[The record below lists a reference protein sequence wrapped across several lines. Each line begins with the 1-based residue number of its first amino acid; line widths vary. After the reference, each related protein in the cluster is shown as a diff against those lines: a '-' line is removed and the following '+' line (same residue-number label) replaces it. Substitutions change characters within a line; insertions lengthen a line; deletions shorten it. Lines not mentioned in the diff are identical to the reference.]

1 MATTI
6 DGSVPPLRPQASP
19 DPGPAPAPAAAAAT
33 VRPASAVNIDEILQL
48 ARSFAARPEAT
59 GARSGAARAGST
71 PTGAPEL
78 PAGGM
83 SMDDAAV
90 VLGFLMNKV
99 NELQT
104 QSQMGEIKSNQA
116 EMEKKNAEQMEKV
129 KKWLNDLSEAANAQK
144 ASGIW
149 GWIKQ
154 IAMTVVAVVAAVI
167 AVAASPF
174 TGGASLIVAGLAVMA
189 AMDSV
194 FQLGVRIAVASGA
207 DVPKWV
213 QNLSISF
220 GQLAAFIASKCGA
233 SEETQ
238 MWLKLGVDLT
248 VALATIAVTGGKS
261 LYDISRKGKDMLQQI
276 KALEMAPTTAKFV
289 KYGSYAQG
297 GAGVVGAVG
306 AVGGTVSGVQAAQ
319 ATERADLS
327 LADKQEIA
335 AHIMKLMATLEQNQD
350 DLKKMAEAYQNVV
363 TVISQLIRGEADMK
377 SQISANL
384 GGRGVAA

>member
-6 DGSVPPLRPQASP
+6 DGGVPPLRPQASS
-19 DPGPAPAPAAAAAT
+19 DPGPAPAPATAAAPM
-33 VRPASAVNIDEILQL
+33 RPASAVDIDEILQL

-59 GARSGAARAGST
+59 GARSGPARAGST

-90 VLGFLMNKV
+90 ILGFLMSKV

-104 QSQMGEIKSNQA
+104 QSQMGEIKSNQT

-129 KKWLNDLSEAANAQK
+129 KKWLDDLSEAANAKK

-154 IAMTVVAVVAAVI
+154 IAMTIVAVVAAVI

-189 AMDSV
+189 AMDSIL
-194 FQLGVRIAVASGA
+194 QLGVRIAVEAGA
-207 DVPKWV
+207 DVPDWL
-213 QNLSISF
+213 QNFSISF
-220 GQLAAFIASKCGA
+220 GQLASWIAAKSGA

-238 MWLKLGVDLT
+238 MWLKFGVDLT
-248 VALATIAVTGGKS
+248 VALATFAVTGGKS
-261 LYDISRKGKDMLQQI
+261 LYDMSRKGKDMLQQI
-276 KALEMAPTTAKFV
+276 KALEMSTKMAKFV

-297 GAGVVGAVG
+297 AAGAVG
-306 AVGGTVSGVQAAQ
+306 AAGSIGGAVSGSQAAD
-319 ATERADLS
+319 ATERADQS

-363 TVISQLIRGEADMK
+363 SIVSQLIRGEADMK